1 MRALTPQE
9 IARFASRKGVKIRAV
24 ENFLMTL
31 DEGAGREGNVA
42 NADSDAVSY
51 GWNGA
56 TLIAIRAGISL
67 AFDQGT

>member
-1 MRALTPQE
+1 MRPLTAQE
-9 IARFASRKGVKIRAV
+9 ITTFATRRAVHTRSV

-42 NADSDAVSY
+42 NADADAVSY

-56 TLIAIRAGISL
+56 TLIAIRAGIAL
-67 AFDQGT
+67 AFDEKK